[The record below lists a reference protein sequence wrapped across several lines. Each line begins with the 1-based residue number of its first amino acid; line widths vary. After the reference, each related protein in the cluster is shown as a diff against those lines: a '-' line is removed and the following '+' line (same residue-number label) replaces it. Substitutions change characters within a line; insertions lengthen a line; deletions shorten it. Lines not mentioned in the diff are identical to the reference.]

1 MAEEGKNMKEIGFT
15 VDAGLIDRLGRELVG
30 RAETAVSEL
39 VKNSYD
45 ADATEV
51 KVTFIDSDI
60 IGGSLVIEDN
70 GVGMN
75 EFQLEQGFMRI
86 SSTDKVHHPVSEKY
100 GRTKAGKKGIGRF
113 ATQRLGSRLTI
124 ISQTKESDS
133 AIRIV
138 IKWDKYKIDQD
149 ITSISFPLEFIEKQK
164 DEGTVLRIDGLKDV
178 WSEPAIKRI
187 FRYVSELLQ
196 PNYLSEKGRESN
208 TATQEEQTFNVVF
221 YRTIGNNTETVASE
235 QKMIFDKA
243 LATIDGIVDDNGFAT
258 VKVFSEA
265 LSLNDVIPI
274 CPDDGKKYFDL
285 IKNVHF
291 RVYYF
296 IYNRYDYYKGRISS
310 LELKNVQTIAENA
323 SGVRLYRNGFRVLPY
338 GEPLDDWLALDKR
351 WNVQSGVN
359 APLGNKNFFGFV
371 EIIDPQGVQYEET
384 ASREGLIDNNSFVQL
399 KAYLHLALRGVQLR
413 MASALEEPKRERDEK
428 FKQKKKRSASE
439 IIKDIKDKMG
449 QDSSSE
455 NVDEDFNELEDVI
468 QTTIGENNMLRVL
481 AAMGLTIGEFTHE
494 VIQFTPDINGYISS
508 LLEQKELSQVSKQ
521 LVGNLGFDI
530 RNFLAYTAYFNA
542 IISENVSRETKP
554 VSIRVVFITIEQPK
568 LIRNIRV

>member
-235 QKMIFDKA
+235 
-243 LATIDGIVDDNGFAT
+243 
-258 VKVFSEA
+258 
-265 LSLNDVIPI
+265 
-274 CPDDGKKYFDL
+274 
-285 IKNVHF
+285 
-291 RVYYF
+291 
-296 IYNRYDYYKGRISS
+296 
-310 LELKNVQTIAENA
+310 
-323 SGVRLYRNGFRVLPY
+323 
-338 GEPLDDWLALDKR
+338 
-351 WNVQSGVN
+351 
-359 APLGNKNFFGFV
+359 
-371 EIIDPQGVQYEET
+371 
-384 ASREGLIDNNSFVQL
+384 
-399 KAYLHLALRGVQLR
+399 
-413 MASALEEPKRERDEK
+413 
-428 FKQKKKRSASE
+428 
-439 IIKDIKDKMG
+439 
-449 QDSSSE
+449 
-455 NVDEDFNELEDVI
+455 
-468 QTTIGENNMLRVL
+468 
-481 AAMGLTIGEFTHE
+481 
-494 VIQFTPDINGYISS
+494 
-508 LLEQKELSQVSKQ
+508 
-521 LVGNLGFDI
+521 
-530 RNFLAYTAYFNA
+530 
-542 IISENVSRETKP
+542 
-554 VSIRVVFITIEQPK
+554 
-568 LIRNIRV
+568 

>member
-338 GEPLDDWLALDKR
+338 GEPLDDWLALSCSKR
-351 WNVQSGVN
+351 GS
-359 APLGNKNFFGFV
+359 
-371 EIIDPQGVQYEET
+371 
-384 ASREGLIDNNSFVQL
+384 
-399 KAYLHLALRGVQLR
+399 H
-413 MASALEEPKRERDEK
+413 
-428 FKQKKKRSASE
+428 
-439 IIKDIKDKMG
+439 
-449 QDSSSE
+449 
-455 NVDEDFNELEDVI
+455 
-468 QTTIGENNMLRVL
+468 
-481 AAMGLTIGEFTHE
+481 
-494 VIQFTPDINGYISS
+494 
-508 LLEQKELSQVSKQ
+508 
-521 LVGNLGFDI
+521 
-530 RNFLAYTAYFNA
+530 
-542 IISENVSRETKP
+542 
-554 VSIRVVFITIEQPK
+554 
-568 LIRNIRV
+568 